1 MGIRMALGA
10 DAGSVIALVLRQ
22 GIRLVLIG
30 VGLGIAASL
39 GAGILIANQL
49 YGVSRTDPAVMAGVA
64 LILIVAAVLASWLPA
79 RRASR
84 VDPSVALR
92 SE

>member
-1 MGIRMALGA
+1 
-10 DAGSVIALVLRQ
+10 
-22 GIRLVLIG
+22 
-30 VGLGIAASL
+30 
-39 GAGILIANQL
+39 
-49 YGVSRTDPAVMAGVA
+49 MAGVA

-84 VDPSVALR
+84 IPPSVALR